1 MVKNFAKY
9 MKWGKTVESNWTG
22 EVFKLIE
29 DMGDGD
35 TVKAVSLTNW
45 RRYDLLKAWIR
56 NWESNSCGFRERF
69 EKDGKNIEDCK
80 TEKQGYEEELKIS
93 EITPHDKIRFI
104 TPSYETKFEVA
115 DLSLVSVNGTAARVA
130 YIDEYHFTFADKINV
145 NLYGGCFHICQFA
158 EICEKENIEVKP
170 IEKVF
175 LPVK

>member
-1 MVKNFAKY
+1 MVKDFAKF

-22 EVFKLIE
+22 EVYQLIE

-45 RRYDLLKAWIR
+45 NRYHMLKAWII

-69 EKDGKNIEDCK
+69 KKDGKNIEDCK

-115 DLSLVSVNGTAARVA
+115 DLTLVSVNGTAARVA
-130 YIDEYHFTFADKINV
+130 YIDEYHFTFVDKINV

-158 EICEKENIEVKP
+158 EICEKENVEVKP

-175 LPVK
+175 MPVK

>member
-1 MVKNFAKY
+1 M
-9 MKWGKTVESNWTG
+9 
-22 EVFKLIE
+22 
-29 DMGDGD
+29 
-35 TVKAVSLTNW
+35 
-45 RRYDLLKAWIR
+45 
-56 NWESNSCGFRERF
+56 
-69 EKDGKNIEDCK
+69 
-80 TEKQGYEEELKIS
+80 KIS

-130 YIDEYHFTFADKINV
+130 YIDEYHFTFVDKINV